1 MFVGRRG
8 SQIHSEYQSIER
20 RHAPLW
26 RSGPCDASRA
36 GRDSPRYL
44 GLMTTTARS
53 ERHAL
58 CDTLVTLGDT
68 ATTLCEGWTTRD
80 LAAHLVM
87 RESRPDG
94 AAGVIIGPLAKY
106 AARVQAGIAAAGW
119 EDLVDQVRSGPPRWS
134 PTRLAPVD
142 RLANTVEFFIH
153 HEDVRRAQTG
163 WSVRPLDA
171 SLEAELQAALRRMA
185 RLLCRKAGVGV
196 ILAIT
201 GTDTAGTPAATG
213 PVRMF
218 TVRKGSPVATIT
230 GPAGELLLYLY
241 GRRDQALVEI
251 TGAPAAISALGSA
264 KFGM

>member
-1 MFVGRRG
+1 
-8 SQIHSEYQSIER
+8 
-20 RHAPLW
+20 
-26 RSGPCDASRA
+26 
-36 GRDSPRYL
+36 
-44 GLMTTTARS
+44 MTTTAQS

-58 CDTLVTLGDT
+58 CDTLVTLGDN
-68 ATTLCEGWTTRD
+68 AATLCEGWTTRD

-94 AAGVIIGPLAKY
+94 AAGVIIAPLAKY
-106 AARVQAGIAAAGW
+106 AARVQAGIAATGW
-119 EDLVDQVRSGPPRWS
+119 EDLVDRVRSGPPRWS

-153 HEDVRRAQTG
+153 HEDVRRAQAG
-163 WSVRPLDA
+163 WSARPLDA

-201 GTDTAGTPAATG
+201 GTDAAGAPAATG
-213 PVRMF
+213 PVRMI
-218 TVRKGSPVATIT
+218 TAHKGSPVATIT
-230 GPAGELLLYLY
+230 GSAGELLLYLY
-241 GRRDQALVEI
+241 GRRDHALVEI

-264 KFGM
+264 KFGI